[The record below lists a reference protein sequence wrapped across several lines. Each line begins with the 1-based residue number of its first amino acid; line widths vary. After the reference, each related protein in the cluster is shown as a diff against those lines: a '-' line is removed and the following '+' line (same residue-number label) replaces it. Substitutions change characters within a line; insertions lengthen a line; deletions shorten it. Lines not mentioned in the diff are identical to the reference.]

1 MSNNLQS
8 YKSTPKEILLRYKS
22 LFIVGAILAVV
33 PVILTGNEYLIHAG
47 VMMLWWAYM
56 ATAWNIMGGL
66 LGHFAMGNGIYMAIG
81 AYVTGALFKYAGMS
95 PWIGMII
102 AALITCVISCL
113 AALPCFRLR
122 GTYYALSTV
131 ALLFIGKTIITNE
144 KYIFGIDF
152 GAALG
157 FRIPYVGGFA
167 NLQFVAKT
175 PYYFVMLGL
184 FLLAVALVIT
194 INYSK
199 IGYYFGAIKSNQEA
213 AEAVGVNT
221 TRYKLLAQF
230 ICTFLTAV
238 GGGFYVMFLL
248 YLDPAR
254 VLQYGFSIEILLFAI
269 VGGLGTVWGP
279 AVGAFILYPL
289 SEFMRVAFGD
299 AGSLSKAGYALIFML
314 VVFFMPKGIFPW
326 ISGKVNL
333 LMGKLKAK
341 KAAKEAK

>member
-1 MSNNLQS
+1 MDNLQS
-8 YKSTPKEILLRYKS
+8 YKSTPKDIFLRYKS
-22 LFIVGAILAVV
+22 LLIVTAILAVL
-33 PVILTGNEYLIHAG
+33 PLALGSSQYLIHAG
-47 VMMLWWAYM
+47 VMMLWWGYM
-56 ATAWNIMGGL
+56 ATAWNVMGGL
-66 LGHFAMGNGIYMAIG
+66 LGHYAMGNGIYMAVG

-95 PWIGMII
+95 PWLGMIV

-131 ALLFIGKTIITNE
+131 ALLFIGKTVITNE
-144 KYIFGIDF
+144 QYIFGIDF
-152 GAALG
+152 GASLG
-157 FRIPYVGGFA
+157 FRVPYVGGFA
-167 NLQFVAKT
+167 NMQFVNKE
-175 PYYFVMLGL
+175 PYFYIMLAL
-184 FLLAVALVIT
+184 FALAIALVIT

-199 IGYYFGAIKSNQEA
+199 VGYYFGAIKSNQEA
-213 AEAVGVNT
+213 AEAVGVDT
-221 TRYKLLAQF
+221 TKYKLLAQF

-248 YLDPAR
+248 YLDPSR

-314 VVFFMPKGIFPW
+314 IVFFMPKGVFPW
-326 ISGKVNL
+326 MAAKTNEI
-333 LMGKLKAK
+333 MGKLKAK
-341 KAAKEAK
+341 KTAKEAK